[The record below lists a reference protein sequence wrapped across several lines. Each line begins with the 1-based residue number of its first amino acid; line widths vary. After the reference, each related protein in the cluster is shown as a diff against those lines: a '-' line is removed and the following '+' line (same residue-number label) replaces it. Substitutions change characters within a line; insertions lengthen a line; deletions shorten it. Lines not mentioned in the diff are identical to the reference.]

1 MATKFAELFG
11 EFAIK
16 GIRLKNRVVAPPM
29 YQGRPIVSAQGI
41 GWYRRLAAGGVGMV
55 IIEGISIRRF
65 TEELTAASLRTL
77 AETIHREGAAA
88 VVQLTMQAKRAG
100 TDPSTMTPAEL
111 DETVSLFGHAA
122 QVCQLAGFEGAEPH
136 GAHGFLLNQ
145 FFSPAKN
152 RRTDLFG
159 GDTARRC
166 QMAVRIV
173 EQIRKV
179 SGPGSLLLY
188 RHTPKGE
195 GYGLTESLTLAHR
208 LVSSGV
214 DVLDISPAKEQEAAD
229 LAAPFKACGVPVLA
243 VNGMEDA
250 AAACGAIRAGR
261 CDLVGLGRQLIADS
275 RWPRLVQEGREG
287 DIVAC
292 RKCDQACYGAL
303 RTGKN
308 VACVQWKADEVAAWT

>member
-1 MATKFAELFG
+1 MTTKFSELFG

-16 GIRLKNRVVAPPM
+16 GIKLRNRVVAPPM

-41 GWYRRLAAGGVGMV
+41 AWYRRLAAGGVGMV
-55 IIEGISIRRF
+55 IIEGISVRRF

-77 AETIHREGAAA
+77 AEAIHREGAAA
-88 VVQLTMQAKRAG
+88 VVQLTMQTKGAG
-100 TDPSTMTPAEL
+100 TDPNTLTPAEL

-122 QVCQLAGFEGAEPH
+122 RVCQLAGFEGTEPH

-159 GDTARRC
+159 GDTVKRC
-166 QMAVRIV
+166 LMALRIV
-173 EQIRKV
+173 GQIRKET
-179 SGPGSLLLY
+179 GPGSLLLY

-195 GYGLTESLTLAHR
+195 GYGLTESLILAQG

-214 DVLDISPAKEQEAAD
+214 DVLDISPAKEQEVAD

-275 RWPRLVQEGREG
+275 RWPRLIQEGREG
-287 DIVAC
+287 EIVAC
-292 RKCDQACYGAL
+292 RKCDQGCYGAL
-303 RTGKN
+303 GTGKN